1 MKKISQKQQKQGRG
15 SKIKKTLMA
24 IAIAIILA
32 FFVGYGVNTF
42 YKEPKWENY
51 CTPKVYEMK
60 MDTRENCESI
70 GGNWTQ
76 IQQTDKVALA
86 QELKTNQ
93 YLCTKQPSVQGE
105 EILLSC
111 ITKEDIAQNG
121 YCDPDYKCR
130 TAYEAALEPHNR
142 ISFVILAL
150 IGVIIIAIATIVI
163 MENVIGYGT
172 LAGGI
177 LTVLYGTIRFWGSI
191 PDLVRF
197 AILGIVLAVL
207 IAIAWKKLAK

>member
-1 MKKISQKQQKQGRG
+1 MKKKKEAKKGGRV
-15 SKIKKTLMA
+15 KKVLMA

-42 YKEPKWENY
+42 YKEPKWEDY

-76 IQQTDKVALA
+76 IPSDKAAPA

-93 YLCTKQPSVQGE
+93 YLCTKQPSIQGE
-105 EILLSC
+105 DILLSC
-111 ITKEDIAQNG
+111 VTKEEIQQNG

-130 TAYEAALEPHNR
+130 TAFEQALEPHNR
-142 ISFVILAL
+142 ISFILLAI
-150 IGVIIIAIATIVI
+150 IGLVIITIATIVI
-163 MENVIGYGT
+163 KENVIGYGT

-191 PDLVRF
+191 PDMARF
-197 AILGIVLAVL
+197 AILGIVLFVL
-207 IAIAWKKLAK
+207 ITIAWKKLVK